1 MMIIIPAIKL
11 LFFEIF
17 LLFIV
22 FDKQKPKDININEI
36 IKVDIVVK
44 AILSPEMLAPIPKPK
59 LFKARARD
67 KARDSLKSI
76 LPDLSLSATSG
87 FSNIKVGEESFSLL
101 CEVRIFFS
109 LK

>member
-1 MMIIIPAIKL
+1 MIIIPAIKL

-22 FDKQKPKDININEI
+22 FDKQKPKEININEI

-59 LFKARARD
+59 MFKDRSKYKSRY
-67 KARDSLKSI
+67 SL
-76 LPDLSLSATSG
+76 
-87 FSNIKVGEESFSLL
+87 N
-101 CEVRIFFS
+101 
-109 LK
+109 

>member
-11 LFFEIF
+11 LFFEMF

-59 LFKARARD
+59 LFKARARI
-67 KARDSLKSI
+67 KLGI
-76 LPDLSLSATSG
+76 L
-87 FSNIKVGEESFSLL
+87 
-101 CEVRIFFS
+101 
-109 LK
+109 